1 MRLLEQ
7 LNKGLAR
14 ISTDKY
20 GAQLWTRRKLRKE
33 NRGCV
38 ECKQPIAKGLPAWG
52 PLTNGY
58 NRMERLCHP
67 CFAQLPPEKP
77 NAVRTT

>member
-1 MRLLEQ
+1 MKLLG
-7 LNKGLAR
+7 KMSYGLAR

-20 GAQLWTRRKLRKE
+20 GAQLWTRRKLRKN

-38 ECKQPIAKGLPAWG
+38 CCKQPIAQGLPAWG

-58 NRMERLCHP
+58 NRMDRLCHP
-67 CFAQLPPEKP
+67 CFTQLPLEKS
-77 NAVRTT
+77 